1 MDCETTNLDRAL
13 DLSEIRASLL
23 RTPGI
28 VSQMTAALPEA
39 VLAFREA
46 PDSWNIFEVLRHLGA
61 GEVHDWIP
69 RVRIIL
75 AGGPEP
81 RFTPFDREAGA
92 VRYQG
97 WSAADVLAD
106 FERLRL
112 DSVKQLDA
120 SNITP
125 DKLELTGIHP
135 EFGRVP
141 LRQLLA
147 CWATHDY
154 AHIAQIS
161 RILVRYYG
169 QHVGPWTMYFSL
181 LRDHPNEPTR

>member
-1 MDCETTNLDRAL
+1 MDCEAL
-13 DLSEIRASLL
+13 EMNHTPKLAEIRASLL

-28 VSQMTAALPEA
+28 VSQMTAALPQD
-39 VLAFREA
+39 VLVFRES
-46 PDSWNIFEVLRHLGA
+46 PESWNIFEVLRHLGA

-92 VRYQG
+92 TRYQG
-97 WSAADVLAD
+97 WSAAQVLAD
-106 FERLRL
+106 FERLRQ
-112 DSVKQLDA
+112 DSIQQLDGF
-120 SNITP
+120 NITS
-125 DKLELTGIHP
+125 DKLDLTGIHP

-169 QHVGPWTMYFSL
+169 EHVGPWTEYFSL
-181 LRDHPNEPTR
+181 LRDHPNS